1 MRVERKT
8 KEGEF
13 VLESIKIAR
22 HVVESA
28 SDKLADD
35 IVILDTRKICSFADY
50 FVICSADSDR
60 QIEAIREE
68 ITKTLKQK
76 GILPYHREGKA
87 DSGWILLDMG
97 AVIIHIFSPQQR
109 EYYNLDE
116 LWSEAEL
123 VVRIQ

>member
-1 MRVERKT
+1 MQ
-8 KEGEF
+8 
-13 VLESIKIAR
+13 A
-22 HVVESA
+22 A
-28 SDKLADD
+28 SDKQASD
-35 IVILDTRKICSFADY
+35 ILLLDTRDVCTFTDY

-76 GILPYHREGKA
+76 GILPYHRAGNA

-116 LWSEAEL
+116 LWGEAVP